1 MRPIAAP
8 APGLLIPGSE
18 GDVALGKVRR
28 QIEVP
33 ASALLAPSEALLG
46 AGEVATA
53 AGQQH
58 RAQLIGAVV
67 DRLAAARVE
76 LAAALT
82 ALDELEASG

>member
-8 APGLLIPGSE
+8 APGLLIPGAE

-28 QIEVP
+28 QVEVP
-33 ASALLAPSEALLG
+33 ASSLLAPLEALLG
-46 AGEVATA
+46 AVDVTTA

-67 DRLAAARVE
+67 KRLSAARVE